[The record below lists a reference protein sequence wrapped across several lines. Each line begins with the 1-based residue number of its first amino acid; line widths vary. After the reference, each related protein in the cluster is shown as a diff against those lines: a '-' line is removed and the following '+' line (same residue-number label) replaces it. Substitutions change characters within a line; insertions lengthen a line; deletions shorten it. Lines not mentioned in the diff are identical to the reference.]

1 MADVNDVLE
10 RLVSDPGF
18 RRALSDDPDR
28 ALEGY
33 DLTDADREMLAAQV
47 SEDAGV
53 GGGLEQRTSKSALA
67 GLFGTGGGSGQSD
80 LDFLSRHAEHGD
92 GDAPL
97 EEEIGFAYKK
107 ISFDEG
113 ESLISPPKD
122 PADLQGE
129 EPPTE
134 DISFVYQKVEW
145 DDQETLVGAAG
156 EPEAPSDLSTGAE
169 TEAPPGVD
177 GTVGGQTHAGKYIVT
192 SVQHAASP
200 SDEGEPLASSPANAP
215 DGEGGDVPI
224 EGMSLNFG
232 NVGEGDGEAL
242 AAPASDPVGQDSHE
256 IVMDVHV
263 GRSEPEAPSDMS
275 AGDQTEDS
283 SSGWPSKWEGPG
295 LAADPAA
302 GDAPASLAVDGMVG
316 GKTDASLPE
325 DGGSTAE
332 GESGATSNK
341 PKEIVVVSSKP
352 PAGAEAGDLAEA
364 SVRGEETEDETLK
377 TVAASDSTSEAKG
390 DPLVGKITPKG
401 ETEQGSPTLKEAIFQ
416 NTYPGDTAPG
426 HEEEIEVLS
435 FNPGT
440 AGDPDQPIITG
451 RVYNTDDP
459 TEEAAGIELGAMKAG
474 STEALDADESLTAQ
488 DDEAAGFLPDGTP
501 LRAQSDARSTGA
513 GLRSDGELVQGD
525 DTGPGD
531 LAPAGRGAE
540 EGIEGTDVS
549 TGYTSEPGDI
559 GDDLPDDPPED

>member
-113 ESLISPPKD
+113 ESLISPP
-122 PADLQGE
+122 ADLQGE

-232 NVGEGDGEAL
+232 TVGEGDGDSL
-242 AAPASDPVGQDSHE
+242 AAPASDPGVGQDSHE

-283 SSGWPSKWEGPG
+283 SSGWPSKWKGPE
-295 LAADPAA
+295 LPADPAA
-302 GDAPASLAVDGMVG
+302 GETDTSLQ
-316 GKTDASLPE
+316 E

-332 GESGATSNK
+332 GESGATSSK

-352 PAGAEAGDLAEA
+352 PAGAEEVGNTAEGSPPEEGKIEDGA
-364 SVRGEETEDETLK
+364 SK
-377 TVAASDSTSEAKG
+377 TAMVSESREGSDG